1 MIWNIDFAIAAL
13 IAEIV
18 ILFFYVTGGYLPLKR
33 NKYFF
38 RFLVGEIIV
47 VILDIVSSIMHNNHQ
62 HYSTFML
69 YLITIAYFIAFG
81 CAFALYYIYSVTIS
95 GMSNRARKITI
106 HVGLIPM
113 FIFMAIILATPFTG
127 FIFTVSS
134 DSGYHRG
141 FGYET
146 IYIAVFIMIVESI
159 IVVSH
164 NRYRITR
171 MQYLGLI
178 TFGLITI
185 CGAALQI
192 LIYKNIL
199 ITNAAIS
206 VALLILYLSLQNPDL
221 LRDRK
226 TGLYG
231 GEAFIQFVDEL
242 DEQTNYSFYG
252 LAIENLS
259 VMKKVY
265 GDRNVNNALRAVSR
279 WLKTNFHSG
288 NLYYINNGRFIIVD
302 KKVRDTDEVRLKIE
316 SRFKSP
322 WEDRSGYE
330 SIQFTEVLTYITN
343 EVVNTSKSALTSI
356 VIKSISDAVK
366 KGSGTYVVINSKME
380 DEIQRDVIVEKALNR
395 AISNNSIEVYF
406 QPIFSVAEQRVTSA
420 EALAR
425 LNDKEFG
432 FISPD
437 EFIKKAEE
445 NGRIIELGRQ
455 IFEKTCNLIKNNNF
469 GDLGIDYVEVNLSP
483 AQCLQ
488 ENLANELVNISNK
501 YKVPLYRIN
510 LEITETATVDQDMLY
525 TQMNQLID
533 YGASF
538 SLDDFGTGFSNIVNL
553 LTLPL
558 KIVKIDKSILWAY
571 MEGKSDILTKVV
583 EMFKNQN
590 LEIVVEGV
598 ETREMAELLTNMGV
612 DYMQGFYF
620 SKALNVNDFCKYMM
634 TNYPAKESVKIQR
647 IK

>member
-18 ILFFYVTGGYLPLKR
+18 IFFFYVTGGYLPLKR

-62 HYSTFML
+62 HYSTLEL
-69 YLITIAYFIAFG
+69 YMITIAYFIAFD
-81 CAFALYYIYSVTIS
+81 CVFALYYIYSVTIS
-95 GMSNRARKITI
+95 VMSDRARKISI
-106 HVGLIPM
+106 YVGLIPEA
-113 FIFMAIILATPFTG
+113 IFGVIILATPFTD
-127 FIFTVSS
+127 FIFSVSS
-134 DSGYHRG
+134 ENGYYRG
-141 FGYET
+141 YGYDF
-146 IYIAVFIMIVESI
+146 IYIAVFVAVMESI
-159 IVVSH
+159 LVVSR
-164 NRYRITR
+164 NRNKITK
-171 MQYLGLI
+171 MQYLGLVC
-178 TFGLITI
+178 FGLITV

-199 ITNAAIS
+199 ITNASMAL
-206 VALLILYLSLQNPDL
+206 ALLILYLSLQNPDL
-221 LRDRK
+221 LRDKK
-226 TGLYG
+226 TGLFS

-242 DEQTNYSFYG
+242 SDHSNYSFYG
-252 LAIENLS
+252 MAIENFA

-265 GDRNVNNALRAVSR
+265 GDKNINNALRAVST
-279 WLKTNFHSG
+279 WLRANFGSG

-302 KKVRDTDEVRLKIE
+302 KKERDIDEVRLKIE
-316 SRFKSP
+316 SRFKSA
-322 WEDRSGYE
+322 WEDKSGYE

-356 VIKSISDAVK
+356 VIRSINDALK
-366 KGSGTYVVINSKME
+366 RGAGTYIVINSKME

-432 FISPD
+432 YISPD
-437 EFIKKAEE
+437 EFIQKAEE

-455 IFEKTCNLIKNNNF
+455 IFEKTCNLIHVNRFNE
-469 GDLGIDYVEVNLSP
+469 LGIDYVEVNLSP

-571 MEGKSDILTKVV
+571 MDGKSDILTKVV

-598 ETREMAELLTNMGV
+598 ETREMAELLIDMGV
-612 DYMQGFYF
+612 DYLQGYYF
-620 SKALNVNDFCKYMM
+620 SKALNVSDFCNYMNR
-634 TNYPAKESVKIQR
+634 NYPVRETIKLQR